1 MVSKGLRT
9 LKPKT
14 HCVERN
20 KLQQDEMG
28 AINPINCVLEAK
40 KWRRYSDLGTPA
52 RKKRKSEEKEGS
64 NASEK

>member
-1 MVSKGLRT
+1 VSQKMVSKGLRT

-40 KWRRYSDLGTPA
+40 K
-52 RKKRKSEEKEGS
+52 
-64 NASEK
+64 